1 MVDEATT
8 LYRKRKITEI
18 KSRLPEFCDAYF
30 EYIDNKT
37 LGTKFVY
44 LTLINS
50 FFEYVHDSFYSDKPV
65 KCYTADDFFDTV
77 TEDVISGFLRTFE
90 DSPSFTDP
98 SIEHGSTA
106 KKAMS
111 IIRTFFSFYLKSGV
125 ILTDPSATLDNK
137 NRTNRV
143 FIQTLDDDEIEKMI
157 ESSRAV
163 WNKTR
168 SMALRN
174 EIIIK
179 LMLHYGLKTNDIQN
193 FQLQDFNFAEKT
205 LRILR
210 TAGIY
215 YILMA
220 ETDANLIQTY
230 IEQYRRKKLEDDEEK
245 NLPLFISSQNKN
257 LSERSIL
264 RILMDIAEN
273 AGIAFPVSQKTL
285 YGTFAQKYYDATG
298 DTDIIKI
305 IMNIDSDPYD
315 RFIIRKNR
323 VVLDIGDK
331 AF

>member
-1 MVDEATT
+1 
-8 LYRKRKITEI
+8 
-18 KSRLPEFCDAYF
+18 
-30 EYIDNKT
+30 
-37 LGTKFVY
+37 
-44 LTLINS
+44 
-50 FFEYVHDSFYSDKPV
+50 
-65 KCYTADDFFDTV
+65 
-77 TEDVISGFLRTFE
+77 
-90 DSPSFTDP
+90 
-98 SIEHGSTA
+98 
-106 KKAMS
+106 MS
-111 IIRTFFSFYLKSGV
+111 IIRKFFSVYLKNGV
-125 ILTDPSATLDNK
+125 ILTDPSATLDQKNISNK
-137 NRTNRV
+137 V
-143 FIQTLDDDEIEKMI
+143 FIQILDDDEIEKMI
-157 ESSRAV
+157 ESSRAAR
-163 WNKTR
+163 NKTR
-168 SMALRN
+168 SKALRN

-179 LMLHYGLKTNDIQN
+179 LMLHYGLKTNDITN
-193 FQLQDFNFAEKT
+193 FKLQDFNFEEKT
-205 LRILR
+205 LRISR
-210 TAGIY
+210 VAGIY

-245 NLPLFISSQNKN
+245 LPLFVSSQNRN

>member
-1 MVDEATT
+1 MVDESVTFF
-8 LYRKRKITEI
+8 RKRKIAEI
-18 KSRLPEFCDAYF
+18 KSCLPEFCDAYF
-30 EYIDNKT
+30 EYIDSKT

-50 FFEYVHDSFYSDKPV
+50 FFEYVHDNFYSGKPV

-77 TEDVISGFLRTFE
+77 TEDVISGFLRTLE

-98 SIEHGSTA
+98 TIEHNSTA

-111 IIRTFFSFYLKSGV
+111 IIRRFFSFYLKSGV
-125 ILTDPSATLDNK
+125 ILKDPSATLDNK

-157 ESSRAV
+157 ESSHVV

-168 SMALRN
+168 SKALRN

-257 LSERSIL
+257 LSERSVQL
-264 RILMDIAEN
+264 ILMEISEN
-273 AGIAFPVSQKTL
+273 AGITFPVSQKNL
-285 YGTFAQKYYDATG
+285 YGTFSQKYYDATG

-305 IMNIDSDPYD
+305 IMDIDSDPYD

-323 VVLDIGDK
+323 VVLDIKDK

>member
-1 MVDEATT
+1 MKKGTVQVPVFIWFCIWLTDG
-8 LYRKRKITEI
+8 TE
-18 KSRLPEFCDAYF
+18 S
-30 EYIDNKT
+30 
-37 LGTKFVY
+37 
-44 LTLINS
+44 
-50 FFEYVHDSFYSDKPV
+50 
-65 KCYTADDFFDTV
+65 
-77 TEDVISGFLRTFE
+77 FLRLARLSVCFLPSSLHVSVSISSG
-90 DSPSFTDP
+90 DSSVFLRAAFSLTISILCEIVA

-111 IIRTFFSFYLKSGV
+111 IIRTFFSFYLKTGV

-273 AGIAFPVSQKTL
+273 AGIAFPVSKKTL

>member
-90 DSPSFTDP
+90 DSPSFTDL

-111 IIRTFFSFYLKSGV
+111 IIRTFFSFYLKTGV